1 MNPTATFTC
10 DISDAEKGIA
20 RSPQNSFEANID
32 VNSRSTTLA
41 LKEADL
47 CDTQKHQAGNS
58 VTKTKSRAVEAERE
72 ITETKTI
79 PCMYKLV

>member
-20 RSPQNSFEANID
+20 RNPHVSFEANID
-32 VNSRSTTLA
+32 VNSRSTTIA
-41 LKEADL
+41 LKEADR
-47 CDTQKHQAGNS
+47 CDSPKHQAGNS
-58 VTKTKSRAVEAERE
+58 VTKAKSRGADAERE

-79 PCMYKLV
+79 PCMYNLV